1 MAEIATGALGSLLPK
16 LGRLLEEEYNLQQR
30 VKVDIVFLKAELESM
45 QAALLKVSQAPID
58 QQPDIQV
65 NLWARDVRNLSY
77 DIEDST
83 DEFLVRLETRSRTK
97 QNWFMCFVD
106 RSLSLL
112 TKPKIRRSIATRIND
127 IKILVRE
134 VSERRD
140 RYKIDNV
147 VANQQVGIGTTI
159 DSLRLS
165 ALYKKVNELVGTED
179 KSDELVKRLME
190 GGEAPKQ
197 QLNIVSVVGFGGLG
211 KTTLASIVYEKLK
224 VKFDCAAFVSV
235 SLYPNTVKILKNLL
249 YQLDKDNHANIM
261 NEASCT
267 EPLLIG
273 TLTEILRDKR
283 YISFLRLYE

>member
-134 VSERRD
+134 VSERCD

-165 ALYKKVNELVGTED
+165 ALYKKANELVGTED

-211 KTTLASIVYEKLK
+211 KTTLAS
-224 VKFDCAAFVSV
+224 
-235 SLYPNTVKILKNLL
+235 
-249 YQLDKDNHANIM
+249 
-261 NEASCT
+261 
-267 EPLLIG
+267 
-273 TLTEILRDKR
+273 
-283 YISFLRLYE
+283 